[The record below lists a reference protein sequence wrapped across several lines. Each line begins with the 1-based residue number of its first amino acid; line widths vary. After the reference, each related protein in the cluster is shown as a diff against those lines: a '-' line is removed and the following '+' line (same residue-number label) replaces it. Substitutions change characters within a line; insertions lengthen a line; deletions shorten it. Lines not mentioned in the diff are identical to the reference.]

1 MTRRM
6 HMKAIQEMSVQE
18 LVDLLREN
26 RPVDASTAIGE
37 RLSKMSEAE
46 LAALGEPGTWFVRSE

>member
-1 MTRRM
+1 
-6 HMKAIQEMSVQE
+6 MKAIQEMTVQE

-37 RLSKMSEAE
+37 RLAKMTDEEIAS
-46 LAALGEPGTWFVRSE
+46 LGEPGTWFVRSE